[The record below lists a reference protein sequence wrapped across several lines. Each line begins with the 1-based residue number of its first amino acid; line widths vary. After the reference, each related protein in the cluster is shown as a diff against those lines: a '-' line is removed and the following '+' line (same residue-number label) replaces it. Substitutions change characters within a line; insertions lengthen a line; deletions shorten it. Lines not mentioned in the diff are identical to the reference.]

1 LVPPQVIPKQEL
13 DSLLAGRVKFHA
25 QHREVL
31 KTALKTYLNG
41 GVPVPEGAGGG
52 AAAVVV
58 NWDDTL
64 DEEAE
69 VDQPPPA

>member
-1 LVPPQVIPKQEL
+1 MVPPQVIPKDEL
-13 DSLLAGRVKFHA
+13 DSLLANRVKFHA

-41 GVPVPEGAGGG
+41 GVPVPEGA
-52 AAAVVV
+52 ADVVV

-64 DEEAE
+64 DEDAE
-69 VDQPPPA
+69 VVEPPPA

>member
-1 LVPPQVIPKQEL
+1 MPPQVIPKQEL

-31 KTALKTYLNG
+31 RTALKTYLNG

-52 AAAVVV
+52 SADVVV

-64 DEEAE
+64 DEDAE
-69 VDQPPPA
+69 VVEPPPA

>member
-1 LVPPQVIPKQEL
+1 MPPQVIPKDEL
-13 DSLLAGRVKFHA
+13 DSLLANRVKFHA

-41 GVPVPEGAGGG
+41 GVPVPEGAGGRS
-52 AAAVVV
+52 ADVVV
-58 NWDDTL
+58 NWNDTL

-69 VDQPPPA
+69 AAEQPPA

>member
-1 LVPPQVIPKQEL
+1 MPPQVIPKQEL

-31 KTALKTYLNG
+31 RTALKTYLNG
-41 GVPVPEGAGGG
+41 GVPVPEGA
-52 AAAVVV
+52 ADVVV

-64 DEEAE
+64 DEDAE
-69 VDQPPPA
+69 VVEPLPA

>member
-1 LVPPQVIPKQEL
+1 MIPKQEL

-31 KTALKTYLNG
+31 RTALKTYLNG
-41 GVPVPEGAGGG
+41 GVPVPEGACGGS
-52 AAAVVV
+52 ADVVV

-64 DEEAE
+64 DEDAE
-69 VDQPPPA
+69 VVEPPPA

>member
-1 LVPPQVIPKQEL
+1 MIPKQKL

-31 KTALKTYLNG
+31 RTALKTYLNG

-52 AAAVVV
+52 SAAVGV

-64 DEEAE
+64 DEDAE
-69 VDQPPPA
+69 IVEPQQA

>member
-1 LVPPQVIPKQEL
+1 MPPQVIPKQEL

-31 KTALKTYLNG
+31 RTALKTYLNG

-52 AAAVVV
+52 PADVVV

-64 DEEAE
+64 DEDAE
-69 VDQPPPA
+69 VVDPPPA